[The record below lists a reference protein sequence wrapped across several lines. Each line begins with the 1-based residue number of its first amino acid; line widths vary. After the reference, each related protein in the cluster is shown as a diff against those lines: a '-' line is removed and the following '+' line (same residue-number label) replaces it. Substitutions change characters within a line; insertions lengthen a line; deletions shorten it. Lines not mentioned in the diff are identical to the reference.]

1 MTSSC
6 GIQLQDITCQVSY
19 RVSNFQSTR
28 QMCGSHLAARQS
40 LQVRELIYRELL
52 EYHPHML
59 ADYLSGNRQQPSF
72 MYPSAVDNFK
82 RQFAHLEG
90 GGAYGAGMGGRNNLG
105 QATSLPRERVKEF
118 QNEAQRYAPGQQ
130 IPAQPSRAVD
140 SLGSGVRNM
149 TVLEQQQNGY
159 SRMQAEALGR
169 PPMSQQQQL
178 LRSNSFQ

>member
-1 MTSSC
+1 MWA
-6 GIQLQDITCQVSY
+6 V
-19 RVSNFQSTR
+19 V
-28 QMCGSHLAARQS
+28 
-40 LQVRELIYRELL
+40 QVRELIYRELL

-90 GGAYGAGMGGRNNLG
+90 SAGGGYGAPGAAGGRNNLG

-118 QNEAQRYAPGQQ
+118 QSEASRYLPGQQ

-140 SLGSGVRNM
+140 NLGSGVRNM
-149 TVLEQQQNGY
+149 SVLEQAQNGY
-159 SRMQAEALGR
+159 NRMAADGLGR
-169 PPMSQQQQL
+169 PPMMQQQQQL

>member
-1 MTSSC
+1 M
-6 GIQLQDITCQVSY
+6 
-19 RVSNFQSTR
+19 
-28 QMCGSHLAARQS
+28 HAACHVVMILVDE

-59 ADYLSGNRQQPSF
+59 ADYLSGNSRQPSF

-90 GGAYGAGMGGRNNLG
+90 AAGGGYGAPGAGGRNNLG

-118 QNEAQRYAPGQQ
+118 QSEASRYLPGQQ

-140 SLGSGVRNM
+140 TLGSGVRNM
-149 TVLEQQQNGY
+149 SVLEQAQNGY
-159 SRMQAEALGR
+159 NRMQADALGR